1 MGHKAGIEA
10 IRPVAEACDR
20 LGIRVLTVF
29 AFSTENWN
37 RPRDEV
43 ETLME
48 LFSETIRREVE
59 TCIRRGVEMRFCGRL
74 EELSP
79 ALREQMRQANDRTR
93 VNARAVLNVAV
104 NYGGRQ
110 EIVDAVQEMA
120 AAGVDLRRLDE
131 AMVAA
136 HLYTRDLPDP
146 DLIIRTAGEVRLSN
160 FLLWQAA
167 YAEYWS
173 TDVYWPDFDVEKFRE
188 ALGEYGR
195 RKRRFGGLTS
205 IGSAGS

>member
-1 MGHKAGIEA
+1 
-10 IRPVAEACDR
+10 VAEACDR

-37 RPRDEV
+37 RPREEV

-48 LFSETIRREVE
+48 LFSETIRREVV
-59 TCIRRGVEMRFCGRL
+59 TCLERGVEMRFCGRL

-79 ALREQMRQANDRTR
+79 ALQEQMRQANERTR

-110 EIVDAVQEMA
+110 EIVDAVREMA
-120 AAGVDLRRLDE
+120 RQGVDLQELDE
-131 AMVAA
+131 GMMAR
-136 HLYTRDLPDP
+136 HLYSHGLPDP
-146 DLIIRTAGEVRLSN
+146 DLIIRTAGEMRLSN

-167 YAEYWS
+167 YAEFYS
-173 TDVYWPDFDVEKFRE
+173 TPTLWPDFGQAELSE
-188 ALGEYGR
+188 ALEAYHR
-195 RKRRFGGLTS
+195 RVRRFGS
-205 IGSAGS
+205 RPEEVEHRSR